1 MNRKTVVAVLTAVA
15 MLVVPIV
22 VSAMTAA
29 ECHDLMRKLWTDHV
43 LWTRQYTISALS
55 NLPDKTAAANR
66 LMQNQTDIGNAI
78 KPFYGEAAGTQL
90 TNLLKEHIAIAVV
103 LIDAQKAADTTKTDE
118 AMKRWEANGDQI
130 AAFLSNANPKNWP
143 LEDVKAMLREHLD
156 LTGAQTEIRLQKDWA
171 QDAINYDSIYT
182 EILKMADTL
191 SAGIIAQFPDK
202 FTK

>member
-1 MNRKTVVAVLTAVA
+1 MNRKMVVAVLTAVA

-29 ECHDLMRKLWTDHV
+29 ECHDLMRKLWTDHA

-55 NLPDKTAAANR
+55 NLPDKAAAAQR

-78 KPFYGEAAGTQL
+78 KPFYGDAAGTQL
-90 TNLLKEHIAIAVV
+90 TNLLKQHIAIAVE
-103 LIDAQKAADTTKTDE
+103 LIDAQKAADTTKTDD

-130 AAFLSNANPKNWP
+130 AAFLSTANPKNWP

-156 LTGAQTEIRLQKDWA
+156 LTGAQVEIRLQKDWA
-171 QDAINYDSIYT
+171 QDAINYDNIYS
-182 EILKMADTL
+182 EILKMADAL
-191 SAGIIAQFPDK
+191 SAGIVAQFPDK